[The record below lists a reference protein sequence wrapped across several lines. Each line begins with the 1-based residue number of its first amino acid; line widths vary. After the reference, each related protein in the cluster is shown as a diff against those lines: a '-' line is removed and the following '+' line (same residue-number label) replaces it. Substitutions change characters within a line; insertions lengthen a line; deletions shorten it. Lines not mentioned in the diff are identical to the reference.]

1 MATTE
6 GFTHYACDVASC
18 ATDAYAIP
26 GSDGADQFSVRRRI
40 DAQGVERTML
50 VCADHAKAYQA
61 IAEGGD
67 AGWAQFAKDGTGAIV
82 SQADLDAANK
92 RADERDKAA
101 KWWSDKYSALKAE
114 YDAYKL
120 AHPDTTEGGAE

>member
-61 IAEGGD
+61 IAEGVD
-67 AGWAQFAKDGTGAIV
+67 AVWAQFAKDGTGAIV

-92 RADERDKAA
+92 RADERDAAA
-101 KWWSDKYSALKAE
+101 KWWSGKYAALEKE
-114 YDAYKL
+114 YDAYRA
-120 AHPDTTEGGAE
+120 AHPDTADGGAE

>member
-61 IAEGGD
+61 IAEGVD
-67 AGWAQFAKDGTGAIV
+67 AVWAQFAKDGTGAIV
-82 SQADLDAANK
+82 SQADLDAANQ

-114 YDAYKL
+114 YDAYKA
-120 AHPDTTEGGAE
+120 AHPDTTEGGDE

>member
-61 IAEGGD
+61 IAEGVD
-67 AGWAQFAKDGTGAIV
+67 AVWAQFAKDGTGAIV

-101 KWWSDKYSALKAE
+101 KWWSDKYSALQAE

-120 AHPDTTEGGAE
+120 AHPDTTEGGDA

>member
-61 IAEGGD
+61 IAEGVD
-67 AGWAQFAKDGTGAIV
+67 AVWAQFAKDGTGAIV

-92 RADERDKAA
+92 RADERDAAA
-101 KWWSDKYSALKAE
+101 KWWSGKYAALEKE
-114 YDAYKL
+114 YDAYRA
-120 AHPDTTEGGAE
+120 AHPDTADGGDA

>member
-61 IAEGGD
+61 IAEGVD
-67 AGWAQFAKDGTGAIV
+67 AVWAQFAKDGTGAIV

-92 RADERDKAA
+92 RADERDAAA
-101 KWWSDKYSALKAE
+101 KWWSGKYAALEKE
-114 YDAYKL
+114 YEAYRA
-120 AHPDTTEGGAE
+120 AHPDTADGGAE

>member
-18 ATDAYAIP
+18 ATDAFAFP

-61 IAEGGD
+61 IAEGVD
-67 AGWAQFAKDGTGAIV
+67 AVWAQFAKDGTGAIV
-82 SQADLDAANK
+82 SQAALDAANR

-101 KWWSDKYSALKAE
+101 KGWSDKYSALKAE
-114 YDAYKL
+114 YDAYRA
-120 AHPDTTEGGAE
+120 AHPDTDGGDA

>member
-61 IAEGGD
+61 IAEGVD
-67 AGWAQFAKDGTGAIV
+67 AVWAQFAKDGTGAIV

-92 RADERDKAA
+92 RADERDAAA
-101 KWWSDKYSALKAE
+101 KWWSGKYAALEKE
-114 YDAYKL
+114 YDAYRA
-120 AHPDTTEGGAE
+120 AHPDTEGGAE

>member
-61 IAEGGD
+61 IAEGVD
-67 AGWAQFAKDGTGAIV
+67 AVWAQFAKDGTGAIV

-120 AHPDTTEGGAE
+120 AHPDTEGGDA

>member
-61 IAEGGD
+61 IAEGVD
-67 AGWAQFAKDGTGAIV
+67 AVWAQFAKDGTGAIV

>member
-61 IAEGGD
+61 IAEGVD
-67 AGWAQFAKDGTGAIV
+67 AVWAQFAKDGTGAIV

-120 AHPDTTEGGAE
+120 AHPDTTEGGDA

>member
-61 IAEGGD
+61 IAEGVD
-67 AGWAQFAKDGTGAIV
+67 AVWAQFAKDGTGAIV

-120 AHPDTTEGGAE
+120 VHPDTTEGGDA

>member
-50 VCADHAKAYQA
+50 VCADHAKAYQV
-61 IAEGGD
+61 IAEGVD
-67 AGWAQFAKDGTGAIV
+67 AVWAQFAKDGTGAIV

-92 RADERDKAA
+92 ALADMTKSRDT
-101 KWWSDKYSALKAE
+101 WWNNYQQIKAE
-114 YDAYKL
+114 YDAYRA
-120 AHPDTTEGGAE
+120 AHPDTADGDDA

>member
-61 IAEGGD
+61 IAEGVD
-67 AGWAQFAKDGTGAIV
+67 AVWAQFAKDGTGAIV

-114 YDAYKL
+114 YDAYRA
-120 AHPDTTEGGAE
+120 AHPDTEGGAE

>member
-61 IAEGGD
+61 IAEGVD
-67 AGWAQFAKDGTGAIV
+67 AVWAQFAKDGTGAIV
-82 SQADLDAANK
+82 SQAALDAANK
-92 RADERDKAA
+92 RADARGKAA

>member
-61 IAEGGD
+61 IAEGVD
-67 AGWAQFAKDGTGAIV
+67 AVWAQFAKDGTGAIV
-82 SQADLDAANK
+82 SQADLDAANN

-120 AHPDTTEGGAE
+120 AHPDTTEGGDA

>member
-61 IAEGGD
+61 IAEGVD
-67 AGWAQFAKDGTGAIV
+67 AVWAQFAKDGTGAIV
-82 SQADLDAANK
+82 SQADLDAANQ

-114 YDAYKL
+114 YDAYTL

>member
-61 IAEGGD
+61 IAEGVD
-67 AGWAQFAKDGTGAIV
+67 AVWAQFAKDGTGAIV

-92 RADERDKAA
+92 RADERDAAA

-114 YDAYKL
+114 YDAYRA
-120 AHPDTTEGGAE
+120 AHPDTADGGAE

>member
-61 IAEGGD
+61 IAEGVD
-67 AGWAQFAKDGTGAIV
+67 AVWAQFAKDGTGAIV

-114 YDAYKL
+114 YDAYKA
-120 AHPDTTEGGAE
+120 AHPDTEGGDA

>member
-61 IAEGGD
+61 IAEGVD
-67 AGWAQFAKDGTGAIV
+67 AVWAQFAKDGTGAIV

-114 YDAYKL
+114 YDAYRA
-120 AHPDTTEGGAE
+120 AHPDTADGGAE

>member
-61 IAEGGD
+61 IAEGVD
-67 AGWAQFAKDGTGAIV
+67 AVWAQFAKDGTGAIV

-114 YDAYKL
+114 YDAYRA

>member
-6 GFTHYACDVASC
+6 GFTHYACDVASG

-61 IAEGGD
+61 IAEGVD
-67 AGWAQFAKDGTGAIV
+67 AVWAQLAKDGTGAIV

>member
-61 IAEGGD
+61 IAEGVD
-67 AGWAQFAKDGTGAIV
+67 AVGAQFAKDGTGASV

-92 RADERDKAA
+92 RAD
-101 KWWSDKYSALKAE
+101 
-114 YDAYKL
+114 
-120 AHPDTTEGGAE
+120 

>member
-61 IAEGGD
+61 IAEGVD
-67 AGWAQFAKDGTGAIV
+67 AVWAQFAKDGTGAIV
-82 SQADLDAANK
+82 SQADLDAPNK
-92 RADERDKAA
+92 RADERDAAA
-101 KWWSDKYSALKAE
+101 KWWSGKYAALEKE
-114 YDAYKL
+114 YDAYKA
-120 AHPDTTEGGAE
+120 AHPDTEGGAE

>member
-50 VCADHAKAYQA
+50 VCADHAKAYQT
-61 IAEGGD
+61 IAEGVD
-67 AGWAQFAKDGTGAIV
+67 AVWAQFAKDGTGAIV

-92 RADERDKAA
+92 RADERDAAA
-101 KWWSDKYSALKAE
+101 KWWSGKYAALEKE
-114 YDAYKL
+114 YEAYRA
-120 AHPDTTEGGAE
+120 AHPDTADGGAE

>member
-61 IAEGGD
+61 IAEGVD
-67 AGWAQFAKDGTGAIV
+67 AVWAQFAKDGTGAIV

-114 YDAYKL
+114 YDAYRA
-120 AHPDTTEGGAE
+120 AHPDTADGGDA

>member
-61 IAEGGD
+61 IAEGVD
-67 AGWAQFAKDGTGAIV
+67 AVWAQFAKDGTGAIV

-114 YDAYKL
+114 YDAYRA
-120 AHPDTTEGGAE
+120 AHPDTEGGDA